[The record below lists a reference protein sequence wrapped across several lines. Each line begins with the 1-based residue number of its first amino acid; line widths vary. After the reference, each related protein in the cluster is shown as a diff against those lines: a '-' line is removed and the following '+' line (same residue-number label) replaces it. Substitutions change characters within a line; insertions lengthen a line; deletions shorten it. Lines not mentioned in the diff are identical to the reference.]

1 MLWCCIC
8 GCHFVFLIFSS
19 NMNSLHTCILYLW
32 SYSVFYHDLIFYLQS
47 FHICAQTTRNS
58 SLSSICIIYL
68 LIFSLFCGFVDQ
80 CFLTSVNDV
89 MCLPWLVGLYVG
101 RITQKVTMNL
111 CEIFRRGRPWKKKQF
126 GDDLT
131 SDPEFNSAGF

>member
-1 MLWCCIC
+1 
-8 GCHFVFLIFSS
+8 
-19 NMNSLHTCILYLW
+19 
-32 SYSVFYHDLIFYLQS
+32 
-47 FHICAQTTRNS
+47 
-58 SLSSICIIYL
+58 
-68 LIFSLFCGFVDQ
+68 
-80 CFLTSVNDV
+80 

-131 SDPEFNSAGF
+131 SDPKFNSAGF